1 MAYKEFIVYSKT
13 KAEFE
18 ALVSSNEVDSTQMG
32 IIAETGEMWWQG
44 EYRPIAETAPFA
56 KDLTGVLEATP
67 EEFTFRTSAGTKS
80 IRDESA
86 VIRRIKG
93 NTSVWGQYIRNPI
106 FAEGT
111 SYWSYINTSISV
123 DADGSLKV
131 QHQTDSSQGIS
142 QSFATPIPSGHKVLV
157 VVDYKRSSAATG
169 RCMAYLKRETASGYD
184 IGRIDFSSSERRV
197 DAFIITTTDRAV
209 LINVYPF
216 HTGPVD
222 AYSNVYS
229 VNIFDLTQ
237 IFGDSNEPTTLEE
250 FKRLYPDSYYDYCA
264 PEVRSMRATG
274 IETIGDNAFN
284 GSYAEVIGGEQYY
297 LNGVYT
303 SIGFSKTIGGEPTA
317 ITIPNNKIYTPS
329 ERGYIRA
336 TGTDI
341 SIQLVHSGIRN
352 GEYHDY
358 WESERKLPDIAK
370 YFPNGMHGIGD
381 VYDEINEE
389 IAIKRFGVRA
399 YEEGDDDN
407 ADVMTDGTNTVY
419 VLPLPIVTPI
429 TEPLQLDYKVADF
442 GTEKMLSD
450 LPSSPFRAD
459 IVYQFNAEG
468 RIRDNA
474 RNIERLEEHTKNMAT
489 MEDVINAIPT
499 EVATAT
505 RIEEYNVTDGSQQL
519 YPNIMYEY
527 SRGGI
532 SHTGEF
538 AMPNIVQAAN
548 SPYDNRW
555 MLRIPSIATSEVLTF
570 NNYTTPP
577 IKWKDGIAPTFTN
590 ACTLEIYL
598 KKIDTG
604 EIIGEWKIYR

>member
-18 ALVSSNEVDSTQMG
+18 ALVSSNEVDNTQMG
-32 IIAETGEMWWQG
+32 IIAETGEMWWEG

-67 EEFTFRTSAGTKS
+67 EEFTFRTSAGTKF

-93 NTSVWGQYIRNPI
+93 NTSVWGQKLQSIPTRENFEDVTTFYDSSTNECVIQNISRTTPYTSGSSRYEIKPNLYPI
-106 FAEGT
+106 VGHKYVIFSDRYYKGVGVAQLGGVFWEVNT
-111 SYWSYINTSISV
+111 IFEATNSSLVYFRLNRTFDFINTCPI
-123 DADGSLKV
+123 GSEVRL
-131 QHQTDSSQGIS
+131 
-142 QSFATPIPSGHKVLV
+142 
-157 VVDYKRSSAATG
+157 
-169 RCMAYLKRETASGYD
+169 
-184 IGRIDFSSSERRV
+184 RI
-197 DAFIITTTDRAV
+197 
-209 LINVYPF
+209 
-216 HTGPVD
+216 
-222 AYSNVYS
+222 
-229 VNIFDLTQ
+229 NIVDLTELR
-237 IFGDSNEPTTLEE
+237 GKGNEPTTIEE
-250 FKRLYPDSYYDYCA
+250 FKRLYPDSYYPYCV

-284 GSYAEVIGGEQYY
+284 GSYAEVLGGEQYY
-297 LNGVYT
+297 LNGVYM
-303 SIGFSKTIGGEPTA
+303 SIGFSKTIEGESTA
-317 ITIPNNKIYTPS
+317 ITIPNNRIYTPS

-352 GEYHDY
+352 GEFHDY

-370 YFPNGMHGIGD
+370 YFPDGMHGIGD

-399 YEEGDDDN
+399 YEEGDYAN
-407 ADVMTDGTNTVY
+407 VNVMTDGTNTVY
-419 VLPLPIVTPI
+419 VLPLPVVTPV
-429 TEPLQLDYKVADF
+429 TEPLQWYYKVADF

-489 MEDVINAIPT
+489 MEDVIEKIPT
-499 EVATAT
+499 AIATAT
-505 RIEEYNVTDGSQQL
+505 ERVTTWPSDDRLVANVLVDVSMETSKDALSILGFVGGSSDYSFDDVWRIRFAGLSSQLNVIPQ
-519 YPNIMYEY
+519 NIYWVNGQAP
-527 SRGGI
+527 SFDTWAI
-532 SHTGEF
+532 CDIEF
-538 AMPNIVQAAN
+538 RRTPSGNI
-548 SPYDNRW
+548 
-555 MLRIPSIATSEVLTF
+555 L
-570 NNYTTPP
+570 
-577 IKWKDGIAPTFTN
+577 
-590 ACTLEIYL
+590 
-598 KKIDTG
+598 
-604 EIIGEWKIYR
+604 GEWKIYR

>member
-1 MAYKEFIVYSKT
+1 MKEHV
-13 KAEFE
+13 
-18 ALVSSNEVDSTQMG
+18 VSSFDVDH
-32 IIAETGEMWWQG
+32 
-44 EYRPIAETAPFA
+44 
-56 KDLTGVLEATP
+56 
-67 EEFTFRTSAGTKS
+67 RTLDAGLYL
-80 IRDESA
+80 R
-86 VIRRIKG
+86 
-93 NTSVWGQYIRNPI
+93 SVYQ
-106 FAEGT
+106 
-111 SYWSYINTSISV
+111 
-123 DADGSLKV
+123 
-131 QHQTDSSQGIS
+131 
-142 QSFATPIPSGHKVLV
+142 
-157 VVDYKRSSAATG
+157 
-169 RCMAYLKRETASGYD
+169 
-184 IGRIDFSSSERRV
+184 
-197 DAFIITTTDRAV
+197 
-209 LINVYPF
+209 
-216 HTGPVD
+216 
-222 AYSNVYS
+222 
-229 VNIFDLTQ
+229 
-237 IFGDSNEPTTLEE
+237 
-250 FKRLYPDSYYDYCA
+250 
-264 PEVRSMRATG
+264 
-274 IETIGDNAFN
+274 
-284 GSYAEVIGGEQYY
+284 
-297 LNGVYT
+297 
-303 SIGFSKTIGGEPTA
+303 
-317 ITIPNNKIYTPS
+317 
-329 ERGYIRA
+329 
-336 TGTDI
+336 
-341 SIQLVHSGIRN
+341 
-352 GEYHDY
+352 
-358 WESERKLPDIAK
+358 
-370 YFPNGMHGIGD
+370 
-381 VYDEINEE
+381 INEE
-389 IAIKRFGVRA
+389 FAIKRFGVRA

-407 ADVMTDGTNTVY
+407 ANVMTDGTNTVY
-419 VLPLPIVTPI
+419 VLPLPVVTPI